1 MVVVSE
7 VANQTNSMEIFR
19 PEIVVLAFQ
28 SQKLRCYKKKVLNFY
43 GIPTINA
50 SVQV

>member
-7 VANQTNSMEIFR
+7 VANQTISMEIFR
-19 PEIVVLAFQ
+19 PAIVVLAFQ
-28 SQKLRCYKKKVLNFY
+28 SQELRRYKKVLNFY
-43 GIPTINA
+43 GIATKKA